1 MYVPRRL
8 VWSLF
13 IPMFFLGVVLGVLY
27 PIKPS
32 ALVGLNVE
40 AEEDARAGRGA
51 ETTQEDEA
59 ERKNEADTQARPW
72 GPAPLASARWKNPWE
87 LDAALAESDPSRWE
101 QLLRLYYRG
110 RAGASGVVARRH
122 ARRGF

>member
-59 ERKNEADTQARPW
+59 ERKNEADTQAR
-72 GPAPLASARWKNPWE
+72 E
-87 LDAALAESDPSRWE
+87 
-101 QLLRLYYRG
+101 
-110 RAGASGVVARRH
+110 VAR
-122 ARRGF
+122 AVAA